1 MMPFCDA
8 VAEKHA
14 DGVYVIYTGCSAA
27 APHVHYASE
36 PYSGPPYRQPDI
48 TVVQAEWQPYES
60 TSYDESQDHDGW
72 IPDGGCC
79 HALPSLSDT
88 LGRY

>member
-14 DGVYVIYTGCSAA
+14 DGVYVIHTGCSAA

-48 TVVQAEWQPYES
+48 TIV
-60 TSYDESQDHDGW
+60 
-72 IPDGGCC
+72 
-79 HALPSLSDT
+79 
-88 LGRY
+88 